1 MSGDSV
7 KFGQDD
13 IEFKQDLGDITL
25 ERYKAGKIDRRSA
38 LAMLGALGLVPVLGD
53 KAFANADELVLVNW
67 GGKAKDVLQ
76 EIMGDTYAKEAGI
89 KVVVDG
95 AGPSAGKIRAMVES
109 GAVVWDVCD
118 SGPGSAI
125 ILGERGI
132 TQPIDYSI
140 VDKANIIE
148 PFTWEFGCA
157 NYFYSYTLC
166 CNPTMLEAVPQNWA
180 DVWNVKDFPGKRTFR
195 KSVRGMLEPAAM
207 AMGAAP
213 DEVYEFLGDE
223 AGIKAAI
230 QKYRD
235 IREHVIVWPSGSMS
249 QQLFLQEE
257 VAIGCIWSTRAHLLK
272 DEMPDG
278 SFTTTFNEGVLS
290 PGAWVV
296 PKHNPAGT
304 EQAMKFIAHSADPEL
319 QVKWL
324 EAMGPGPANPAAAA
338 LVPDDLKPWNP
349 SSPENRATQTVY
361 NDAWYAK
368 NQIWAEELYV
378 DALIN

>member
-1 MSGDSV
+1 MPRM
-7 KFGQDD
+7 KPIAAFGAAAIAMTLVAGPAQAEGEYGVLMKTLANPFWGAMGQGVEDGAKEAGVEYFLQAVESD
-13 IEFKQDLGDITL
+13 QAAESQLNVCNTML
-25 ERYKAGKIDRRSA
+25 ERSPVAMITAAINSTNLLPCLKSA
-38 LAMLGALGLVPVLGD
+38 
-53 KAFANADELVLVNW
+53 
-67 GGKAKDVLQ
+67 Q
-76 EIMGDTYAKEAGI
+76 EAGI

-166 CNPTMLEAVPQNWA
+166 CNPTMLKAVPQNWA

-235 IREHVIVWPSGSMS
+235 WLHLEHPGASAERRDARRQLHHDVQRRRLVAGRLGGAEAQSGRHGAGHEVHRPQRQSGTAG
-249 QQLFLQEE
+249 E
-257 VAIGCIWSTRAHLLK
+257 VARGDGPRAGK
-272 DEMPDG
+272 PRG
-278 SFTTTFNEGVLS
+278 RR
-290 PGAWVV
+290 PGA
-296 PKHNPAGT
+296 
-304 EQAMKFIAHSADPEL
+304 
-319 QVKWL
+319 
-324 EAMGPGPANPAAAA
+324 
-338 LVPDDLKPWNP
+338 
-349 SSPENRATQTVY
+349 
-361 NDAWYAK
+361 
-368 NQIWAEELYV
+368 
-378 DALIN
+378 